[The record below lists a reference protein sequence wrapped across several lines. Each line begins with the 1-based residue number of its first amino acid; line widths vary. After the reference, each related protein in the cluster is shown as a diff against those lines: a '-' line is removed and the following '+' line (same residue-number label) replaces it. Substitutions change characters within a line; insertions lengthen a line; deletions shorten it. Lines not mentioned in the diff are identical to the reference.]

1 MNPAPFSLECSP
13 TPSRESLAAMP
24 CYGSLDLRL
33 GDCMELMKGFAD
45 GHFDLAIVDP
55 PYGIGMDGNANWRG
69 SKHAVKAWDSE
80 PPSLEY
86 FAELQRVAKKAI
98 VWGANHFIERLPVN
112 SSCWIV
118 WDKKNDGF
126 SFADAELA
134 WTNLETAVRCFRYAR
149 GQDTDE
155 RIHPTQK
162 PVALYRWLLERYAKP
177 GQKVLDTHL
186 GSGSHAIAAHYAGI
200 HLTACEIDADYY
212 EAAKARIAKG
222 TAQLDLFSPHNLLLT
237 STSAEY
243 DAD

>member
-1 MNPAPFSLECSP
+1 VKTDL
-13 TPSRESLAAMP
+13 
-24 CYGSLDLRL
+24 LDLRL
-33 GDCMELMKGFAD
+33 GDCMDLMRDTPDGFY
-45 GHFDLAIVDP
+45 DLAIVDP
-55 PYGIGMDGNANWRG
+55 PYGIGMDGNANWSG

-80 PPSLEY
+80 PPSPEY

-134 WTNLETAVRCFRYAR
+134 WTNLDTAVRCFRYAR

-177 GQKVLDTHL
+177 GQRVLDTHL
-186 GSGSHAIAAHYAGI
+186 GSGSHAIACHYFGA
-200 HLTACEIDADYY
+200 HLTATEIDPDYF
-212 EAAKARIAKG
+212 AAACERIERE
-222 TAQLDLFSPHNLLLT
+222 TRQVELFPPAPQHPTHEEIPLL
-237 STSAEY
+237 
-243 DAD
+243 